1 MSILKFTSLREQGVS
16 NLVMKLLLFG
26 DSGAGKTY
34 ASVTA
39 PKPVVLLTEPNGV
52 LSIHASNPDAIVIN
66 VTAVAAEQNISP
78 MAVVREFFKAALD
91 GSLRQQVEAETIV
104 IDSLTEL
111 QRMLRDEILNQKQR
125 SGGAQVSWTL
135 QDWAT
140 LTDRM
145 RKLVRAI
152 RDLPY
157 HVVCT
162 ALAQSDTDEHERR
175 YVTPSFQGKKF
186 PNEIA
191 GYFSLVGYAF
201 RQTEPASEDS
211 NEEVLRHRVL
221 LSGPSTYLTKTI
233 SPLKPIEEPN
243 ITEWLEKIRAS
254 TDAPKNEKISKV
266 VSVEK
271 KAPEKKNG
279 RRRRA
284 GAEA

>member
-1 MSILKFTSLREQGVS
+1 MSILTFSSLREQGVS
-16 NLVMKLLLFG
+16 HLVMKLLLFG
-26 DSGAGKTY
+26 DSGAGKTH

-52 LSIHASNPDAIVIN
+52 LSIHASNPDAVVIN
-66 VTAVAAEQNISP
+66 VTAVAAQKNVSP
-78 MAVVREFFKAALD
+78 MTVVREFFKAAMD
-91 GSLRQQVEAETIV
+91 GTLKDEVQAESIV

-111 QRMLRDEILNQKQR
+111 QRMLRDEIMEQKR
-125 SGGAQVSWTL
+125 GSGGAQVQWTL

-162 ALAQSDTDEHERR
+162 ALAESDTDEQERR

-191 GYFSLVGYAF
+191 GYFSIVGYVF
-201 RQTEPASEDS
+201 RQTEQASEGSD
-211 NEEVLRHRVL
+211 EQVLRHRVL

-233 SPLKPIEEPN
+233 APLNPVEEPN
-243 ITEWLEKIRAS
+243 ISDWLVRIRAS
-254 TDAPKNEKISKV
+254 TSVESAPTKV
-266 VSVEK
+266 VSVDNK
-271 KAPEKKNG
+271 KESG
-279 RRRRA
+279 TRRRRA
-284 GAEA
+284 TVRAK